1 MYSPFDLNL
10 SFSIAFVLRWI
21 TTGTLTDNH
30 EVGITR
36 PSIQL
41 KLAPRW
47 TDLVA
52 AQIDTTMTITG
63 RHFLADEPML
73 RLVTQSGRVP
83 SMNYTGDQ
91 AIRSQDDLGELGLVY
106 VDDPVRTTRVWYPL
120 RETVGDVRLGFTVFP
135 RKTTKATPPGPRIDF
150 RDNDGGL
157 VGSGNVFI
165 PTVLEPTLSPSNSDS
180 NEPIVYDLDVRWDL
194 ADAPPGTTTVWT
206 FGEGTHI
213 RYRGRMET
221 LVNSVYMVGIS
232 IRSYVDPELPG
243 FGFYYLTPPPA
254 HFLADP
260 MDMAREIARLYPA
273 MKEYFDQPSDT
284 YRVFLRESPRGFGG
298 TAFVWS
304 FLIEWDRGVRIGRGP
319 GESETERESR
329 ADDLYFLVS
338 HEMAHNWPSIQ
349 GPPGDQEDANTTW
362 FEEGEGV
369 GVATILSCRI
379 SERPFPADPIV
390 MLFRYLFGRAQGSR
404 PITKPSF
411 LTRPA

>member
-10 SFSIAFVLRWI
+10 SFLLAFILRWI
-21 TTGTLTDNH
+21 TTGTLIDNH
-30 EVGITR
+30 EVEISR
-36 PSIQL
+36 PSIHL

-52 AQIDTTMTITG
+52 TQIDTTMTITG

-73 RLVTQSGRVP
+73 RLVTESGRVP

-91 AIRSQDDLGELGLVY
+91 AVRSHDDLGELGLVY
-106 VDDPVRTTRVWYPL
+106 IDDPVGMTRVWYPL
-120 RETVGDVRLGFTVFP
+120 RETVGEVKLGFTVFP

-165 PTVLEPTLSPSNSDS
+165 PTVLEPTLSPFDSNS
-180 NEPIVYDLDVRWDL
+180 PMTIYDLEVQWDL
-194 ADAPPGTTTVWT
+194 TDAPPNTSTVWT
-206 FGEGTHI
+206 FGESAHV

-221 LVNSVYMVGIS
+221 LVNSVYMVGTS
-232 IRSYVDPELPG
+232 IRSYVDPKLPG
-243 FGFYYLTPPPA
+243 FGFYYLTPPPS

-260 MDMAREIARLYPA
+260 IDMAREIARLYPA
-273 MKEYFDQPSDT
+273 MKEYFDQPSET

-304 FLIEWDRGVRIGRGP
+304 FPIEWDRGVRIGRGS
-319 GESETERESR
+319 GESEMERESR

-362 FEEGEGV
+362 FEEGERGGPCHPYHHV
-369 GVATILSCRI
+369 GIRFRKI
-379 SERPFPADPIV
+379 FPPLI
-390 MLFRYLFGRAQGSR
+390 
-404 PITKPSF
+404 PSS
-411 LTRPA
+411 